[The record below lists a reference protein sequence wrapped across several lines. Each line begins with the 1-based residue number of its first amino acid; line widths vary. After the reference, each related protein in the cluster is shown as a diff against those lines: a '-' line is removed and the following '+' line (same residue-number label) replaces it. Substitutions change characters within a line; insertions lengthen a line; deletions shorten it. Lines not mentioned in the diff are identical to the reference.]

1 MNDSIII
8 ASDHAG
14 VEMKAAVVAELR
26 RRGLSVTDAGPAGAD
41 PVDYPDYAAAV
52 AAPVSSAACPR
63 GILICGSGIGMCIA
77 ANKFPGVRAGVCL
90 TEEMAALSRRHNDA
104 NILVLPG
111 RLIGVDEAL
120 RIVRSWLETPFEG
133 GRHERRLKKIQEFEQ
148 KLLSGQLGSAKRG
161 AASAG
166 HNSVEA
172 GGSPSAQQAR

>member
-14 VEMKAAVVAELR
+14 VDMKAAVVDELR
-26 RRGLSVTDAGPAGAD
+26 RRGLSVIDAGPAGTD

-52 AAPVSSAACPR
+52 AGPVSSAACPR

-77 ANKFPGVRAGVCL
+77 ANKFPGIRAGVCL

-111 RLIGVDEAL
+111 RLIGIDEAQ
-120 RIVRSWLETPFEG
+120 RIVRSWLDTPFEG
-133 GRHERRLKKIQEFEQ
+133 GRHQRRLDKI
-148 KLLSGQLGSAKRG
+148 
-161 AASAG
+161 AAIESRLREG
-166 HNSVEA
+166 K
-172 GGSPSAQQAR
+172 Q